1 MNACIQ
7 HDNYHIKLA
16 KSYAPSMNI
25 FGSWTW
31 KGLGDALFNPKATGI
46 ESKINEVK
54 QRLPIPVFWLLG
66 KTQAGKTSLIRALT
80 GSDAAEIGNGF
91 QACTKRSRFYDFPS
105 SSHPMMRFLDTR
117 GLGETAY
124 DPGEDLSWCA
134 NQAHLLV
141 VVLRALDMNQAEV
154 VDTVLAI
161 HQQHPDWP
169 IIVVQTALHEGYAG
183 DAEHIQ
189 PYPYQQTPFPLQV
202 PHALAQALLHQRDW
216 FKSVPVH
223 FVPVDFTLPEDGFE
237 PADYGLDALWGT
249 IESVLPEGVIGLL
262 RGTEQHKEL
271 LDFHARQAHPHLIG
285 YAVLNVGMG
294 AIPLAGLPLV
304 LAVQA
309 KLFHSIASIYGLE
322 LTRRLYAEFTSLV
335 GVSVGIGLLGREL
348 LKFVPVYGS
357 AVAGVY
363 SGAMTYALGK
373 AFCVYLYG
381 VKRGALPDHATLKQA
396 YDEAFVHARQLFKNK
411 ET

>member
-1 MNACIQ
+1 
-7 HDNYHIKLA
+7 
-16 KSYAPSMNI
+16 
-25 FGSWTW
+25 
-31 KGLGDALFNPKATGI
+31 
-46 ESKINEVK
+46 
-54 QRLPIPVFWLLG
+54 
-66 KTQAGKTSLIRALT
+66 
-80 GSDAAEIGNGF
+80 
-91 QACTKRSRFYDFPS
+91 
-105 SSHPMMRFLDTR
+105 MMRFLDTR

-124 DPGEDLSWCA
+124 NPEEDLAWCA

-161 HQQHPDWP
+161 HQQNPDWP
-169 IIVVQTALHEGYAG
+169 IIVVQTALHEGYAN

-189 PYPYQQTPFPLQV
+189 PYPYRQIPFPPQV

-223 FVPVDFTLPEDGFE
+223 FVPVDFTLPEDGFG
-237 PADYGLDALWGT
+237 PADYGLNALWSA
-249 IESVLPEGVIGLL
+249 IESVLPMGVIGLL

-271 LDFHARQAHPHLIG
+271 LDFHARQAYPHLIG

-322 LTRRLYAEFTSLV
+322 LTRRLYAEFTSLI

-348 LKFVPVYGS
+348 LKLIPIYGS

-373 AFCVYLYG
+373 AFCVYLQG

-396 YDEAFVHARQLFKNK
+396 YDEAFADARQLLKNK

>member
-1 MNACIQ
+1 
-7 HDNYHIKLA
+7 
-16 KSYAPSMNI
+16 MNI
-25 FGSWTW
+25 IGSWTW

-124 DPGEDLSWCA
+124 DPGEDLTWCA

-161 HQQHPDWP
+161 HKQHPDWP
-169 IIVVQTALHEGYAG
+169 IIVVQTALHEGYAS

-189 PYPYQQTPFPLQV
+189 PYPYQQTPFPPQA

-237 PADYGLDALWGT
+237 PADYGLDALWNT
-249 IESVLPEGVIGLL
+249 IESVLPAGVIGLL
-262 RGTEQHKEL
+262 RGTDQHKEL
-271 LDFHARQAHPHLIG
+271 LDFHARHAHPHLIG

-322 LTRRLYAEFTSLV
+322 LTRRLYAEFTSLI

-348 LKFVPVYGS
+348 LKFIPVYGS

-396 YDEAFVHARQLFKNK
+396 YDEAFAHARQLLKNK

>member
-1 MNACIQ
+1 MTIIGN
-7 HDNYHIKLA
+7 
-16 KSYAPSMNI
+16 
-25 FGSWTW
+25 WTW
-31 KGLGDALFNPKATGI
+31 KGLGDALFSPKASGL
-46 ESKINEVK
+46 EAKINEVK

-66 KTQAGKTSLIRALT
+66 KTQAGKTSVIRALT

-91 QACTKRSRFYDFPS
+91 QACTKRSRLYDFPS
-105 SSHPMMRFLDTR
+105 SSHPMLRFLDTR

-124 DPGEDLSWCA
+124 DPGEDLAWCA
-134 NQAHLLV
+134 TQAHVLV

-154 VDTVLAI
+154 VATVLSI

-169 IIVVQTALHEGYAG
+169 IIVVQTALHEGYAS

-189 PYPYQQTPFPLQV
+189 PYPYQHSSFPPQV
-202 PHALAQALLHQRDW
+202 PHALAQVLSHQRDW

-223 FVPVDFTLPEDGFE
+223 CVPVDFTLPEDGFE
-237 PADYGLDALWGT
+237 PVDYGLKALWDT
-249 IESVLPEGVIGLL
+249 LESVLPGGVIGLL

-322 LTRRLYAEFTSLV
+322 LTRRLYAEFTSLI
-335 GVSVGIGLLGREL
+335 GVSVGLGLLGREL
-348 LKFVPVYGS
+348 LKLVPIYGS

-373 AFCVYLYG
+373 AFCVYLQG

-396 YDEAFVHARQLFKNK
+396 YDEAFVDARQFLNNK
-411 ET
+411 DA

>member
-1 MNACIQ
+1 
-7 HDNYHIKLA
+7 
-16 KSYAPSMNI
+16 MNI
-25 FGSWTW
+25 IGSWTW
-31 KGLGDALFNPKATGI
+31 KGLGDALFSPKATSI

-91 QACTKRSRFYDFPS
+91 QACTQRSRFYDFPS

-124 DPGEDLSWCA
+124 NPGEDLAWCA

-154 VDTVLAI
+154 VDTVLTI
-161 HQQHPDWP
+161 HKQHRNWP

-189 PYPYQQTPFPLQV
+189 PYPYQQTPFPPQV
-202 PHALAQALLHQRDW
+202 SHALAQVLLHQRDW

-237 PADYGLDALWGT
+237 PVDYGLNALWDT
-249 IESVLPEGVIGLL
+249 IESVLPAGVIGLL

-322 LTRRLYAEFTSLV
+322 LTRRLYAEFTSLI

-348 LKFVPVYGS
+348 LKFVPIYGS

-396 YDEAFVHARQLFKNK
+396 YDEAFIHARQLLKNK